1 MLPVKSNVSSKCYL
15 LVELPFSA
23 LLFWPPADTAVPLLF
38 LAEIPGGLCLVQE
51 ESPRI
56 TAGSRCL
63 PASLPLPAGT
73 WCYSPLTHPSLSAGT
88 SPHAP
93 TSVHVVVAMT
103 SANVSWEPGYDGGYE
118 QTFSVWYGP
127 L

>member
-1 MLPVKSNVSSKCYL
+1 MLPVKSSVSFKSYL
-15 LVELPFSA
+15 PVVLPFSA
-23 LLFWPPADTAVPLLF
+23 LLYCPPVDSAVPLLF
-38 LAEIPGGLCLVQE
+38 LAEIPGGLWCKSSPLQLQLGADRFQPLCWPVRGLVPLQ
-51 ESPRI
+51 
-56 TAGSRCL
+56 
-63 PASLPLPAGT
+63 SLP
-73 WCYSPLTHPSLSAGT
+73 LSAGT